1 MEKTKQPTW
10 GPGLVL
16 LWNDLHRKH
25 PQECCELAIPNGA
38 KINDPGRIF
47 NTRMDSKTVRAVDFY
62 EGETIDEDALRS
74 IVSGAV
80 DLNTKKHQEK
90 ENY

>member
-1 MEKTKQPTW
+1 MRLTFP
-10 GPGLVL
+10 
-16 LWNDLHRKH
+16 D
-25 PQECCELAIPNGA
+25 GA
-38 KINDPGRIF
+38 KISDPERIF
-47 NTRMDSKTVRAVDFY
+47 NTRMDSKTVRAVDFH

-74 IVSGAV
+74 IVSRAV

>member
-1 MEKTKQPTW
+1 
-10 GPGLVL
+10 
-16 LWNDLHRKH
+16 
-25 PQECCELAIPNGA
+25 
-38 KINDPGRIF
+38 
-47 NTRMDSKTVRAVDFY
+47 MDSKTVRAVDFY